1 MKIKLIDFGLSNWIK
16 NKGDT
21 YLPNRAKYG
30 APQTINGNFNCCNNP
45 DLHSL
50 EGIGKVEGIIYTDF

>member
-30 APQTINGNFNCCNNP
+30 APKTVDGDFYCDINPN
-45 DLHSL
+45 LHSL
-50 EGIGKVEGIIYTDF
+50 DGIGKVEGIIYTDF